1 MTMRTYLNATD
12 AMENVSVE
20 IMNRLYSMEK

>member
-12 AMENVSVE
+12 AMENASVE